1 MVQQDKE
8 EASVDNTGVD
18 TTSVDN
24 TGVDNTNV
32 VNTDHRCFM
41 CDGPASL
48 QCPGCGEV
56 RRY

>member
-8 EASVDNTGVD
+8 EAS
-18 TTSVDN
+18 
-24 TGVDNTNV
+24 VDNTNV

-41 CDGPASL
+41 CDRPADL